1 MADEGTITPEI
12 RISELEEALATET
25 ERLQKLFAAYEGQEK
40 DLLDARAEIEVLEKE
55 IIEREI
61 ENHESIEARRN
72 LLAHQVIFSLSVRPL
87 FSR

>member
-55 IIEREI
+55 IWLWDD
-61 ENHESIEARRN
+61 H
-72 LLAHQVIFSLSVRPL
+72 LSVLCPHHLHR
-87 FSR
+87 

>member
-1 MADEGTITPEI
+1 MSRMFGLNQEATLGDIMAEEGTITPEI
-12 RISELEEALATET
+12 RISQLEEALATET

-61 ENHESIEARRN
+61 
-72 LLAHQVIFSLSVRPL
+72 
-87 FSR
+87 

>member
-55 IIEREI
+55 ILREKSKKRLKS
-61 ENHESIEARRN
+61 H
-72 LLAHQVIFSLSVRPL
+72 
-87 FSR
+87 

>member
-40 DLLDARAEIEVLEKE
+40 DLLDARAEIEVLERSL
-55 IIEREI
+55 REKSKKRLKS
-61 ENHESIEARRN
+61 H
-72 LLAHQVIFSLSVRPL
+72 
-87 FSR
+87 